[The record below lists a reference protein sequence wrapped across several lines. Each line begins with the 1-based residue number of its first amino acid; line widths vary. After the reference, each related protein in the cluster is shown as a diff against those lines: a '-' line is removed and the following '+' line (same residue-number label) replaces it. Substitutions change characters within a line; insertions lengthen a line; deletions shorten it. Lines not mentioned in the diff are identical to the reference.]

1 MYVEDRGQ
9 TWVFLRSHS
18 SWVFFVTGFLLDFE
32 LTDWV
37 SLVARKLAPGAP
49 LFSGSSVLGLLL
61 GLHTFFYLFTFYLT
75 LFWALDSSVCTCK
88 ATLSTLPSPQSYFFF
103 TPLILPSFTWSHYAA
118 QTGLEFLIFCFRL
131 QRAGNTGAHYCS

>member
-1 MYVEDRGQ
+1 MCVFTYVSMHVCGRQRSNLG
-9 TWVFLRSHS
+9 VFEEPFILG
-18 SWVFFVTGFLLDFE
+18 FFVTGFLLDFE

-61 GLHTFFYLFTFYLT
+61 GMHTFFYLFTFYLT

-103 TPLILPSFTWSHYAA
+103 NTFNSSFFHMVS
-118 QTGLEFLIFCFRL
+118 L
-131 QRAGNTGAHYCS
+131 CSPDWP